1 MTGTEIFG
9 LVTGAYDVVKSIGM
23 GIINLFAM
31 DKVDQTRLAELKHQQ
46 ILAQQN
52 FEFTLRQA
60 EIWMAEK
67 LLVGA
72 TWTTPMTIATGSAII
87 TACLFNIVCLTFG
100 WSLAVTFWTPSFMV
114 LLGVFVFSASGSTKL
129 LVAMADFLVEK
140 MRQDDK
146 ILNSI
151 KQVPPTQPDTK

>member
-23 GIINLFAM
+23 GIINLFTM
-31 DKVDQTRLAELKHQQ
+31 DKVDQTKLAELKHQQ

-67 LLVGA
+67 MMVGQR
-72 TWTTPMTIATGSAII
+72 WTVQMALITGSAIVFM
-87 TACLFNIVCLTFG
+87 CLLNMICVTFG
-100 WSLAVTFWTPSFMV
+100 WSLEVTFWTPSFLILV
-114 LLGVFVFSASGSTKL
+114 GVFMFSASGSTRL
-129 LVAMADFLVEK
+129 LVAVTEFLVDQMEK
-140 MRQDDK
+140 NK
-146 ILNSI
+146 SNTVSKSSVKNI
-151 KQVPPTQPDTK
+151 TKP